1 VSRCFCVVLV
11 GTFVPMH
18 WVMIQTTFQFL
29 CGLSFLAPYTS
40 YSSYPI
46 SMELGKNEKYL
57 ILSGDRV
64 KNQRLGR

>member
-1 VSRCFCVVLV
+1 
-11 GTFVPMH
+11 
-18 WVMIQTTFQFL
+18 
-29 CGLSFLAPYTS
+29 LAPYTS